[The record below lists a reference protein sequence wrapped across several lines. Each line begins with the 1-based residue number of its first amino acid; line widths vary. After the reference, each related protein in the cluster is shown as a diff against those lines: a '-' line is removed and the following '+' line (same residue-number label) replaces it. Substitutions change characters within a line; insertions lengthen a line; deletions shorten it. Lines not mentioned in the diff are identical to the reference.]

1 MKQIQSVQNP
11 LIKNILKLQEKSR
24 ERKKQQLFVVEG
36 KREIELACKGQF
48 YIDSLLFIQQKIE
61 YDYLKQFNAREVI
74 EITQEVYQKI
84 AYRESTEGIIATA
97 KSKYIDLNSLIFKN
111 KEPLILV
118 IEGIEKPGNIGAMIR
133 SADAANIDAIIL
145 ADPKTDQYNPN
156 VIRSS
161 VGGVFTKN
169 IVISSSDEV
178 IKFFKKN
185 NIRMYAATLQNS
197 NKYTDE
203 DYTEASAII
212 VGTEANGLTQIWRD
226 HSTKNINIPMQ
237 GEIDSMNVSVAA
249 AIILFEA
256 KRQRNF
262 K

>member
-48 YIDSLLFIQQKIE
+48 DIDSLLFIQQKIE

-161 VGGVFTKN
+161 LGGVFTKN
-169 IVISSSDEV
+169 IVISSSEE
-178 IKFFKKN
+178 IIAFFKKN
-185 NIRMYAATLQNS
+185 NIKMYAATLQNS
-197 NKYTDE
+197 NLYTNQN
-203 DYTEASAII
+203 YTEASAII

-249 AIILFEA
+249 AVILFEA